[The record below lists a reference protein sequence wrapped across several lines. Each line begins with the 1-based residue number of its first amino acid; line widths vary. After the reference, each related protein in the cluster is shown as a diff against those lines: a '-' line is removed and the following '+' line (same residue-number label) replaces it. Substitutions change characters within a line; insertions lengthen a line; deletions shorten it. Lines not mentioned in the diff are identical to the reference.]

1 MLDYTNLF
9 SPEKYEK
16 NVTIIHEYFSLLETE
31 TFLLLF
37 ESRKKEDGK
46 NLLCWVQ

>member
-16 NVTIIHEYFSLLETE
+16 NVTIIQEHFSLLETE
-31 TFLLLF
+31 TFLLLI
-37 ESRKKEDGK
+37 ESRKEEDGK
-46 NLLCWVQ
+46 NLLYWVQ